1 MIFNLNVYENAY
13 YTYRTKM
20 INTETMKWAII
31 SVILFAALCIIVK
44 LTFLIYIDSPMI
56 HESHACYYCLKNR
69 RLVYPLHNPNAIDHI
84 TFTTINPTEENE
96 YLEEIQ

>member
-1 MIFNLNVYENAY
+1 
-13 YTYRTKM
+13 M

-56 HESHACYYCLKNR
+56 HESHACYYCLH
-69 RLVYPLHNPNAIDHI
+69 LW
-84 TFTTINPTEENE
+84 TFKTQV
-96 YLEEIQ
+96 L